1 MAPAMPAIVG
11 PAIARSAGGCSAVAA
26 AAHTTR
32 ERQRTGPCA
41 RANVPVVAL
50 LAEPFDALLA
60 SVTITVERE
69 SDHRKSHTTTSA
81 RKKERTILP
90 HMALNIKDDLADRLA
105 RELAAETGE
114 TITTAVA
121 VALRER
127 LERLRGA
134 VPSERRREA
143 LTRLTDRSSAR
154 RVRDHRS
161 ADEIVGYGP
170 DGLPS

>member
-1 MAPAMPAIVG
+1 
-11 PAIARSAGGCSAVAA
+11 
-26 AAHTTR
+26 
-32 ERQRTGPCA
+32 
-41 RANVPVVAL
+41 
-50 LAEPFDALLA
+50 
-60 SVTITVERE
+60 
-69 SDHRKSHTTTSA
+69 
-81 RKKERTILP
+81 
-90 HMALNIKDDLADRLA
+90 MALNIKDGVADRLA